1 LLPKQINV
9 GDLTY
14 KITVCDIFSDED
26 RTEISGE
33 ADPLKLEIRINS
45 KIENKD
51 LIKVVFLHELVHT
64 LLDSA
69 GLLLKERYIEALAQ
83 ALFRFFK
90 HNKID
95 WLYE

>member
-9 GDLTY
+9 GDLIY
-14 KITVCDIFSDED
+14 KTVICDMFSDD
-26 RTEISGE
+26 DSMEISGE
-33 ADPLKLEIRINS
+33 ADPFKLEIRINS

-51 LIKVVFLHELVHT
+51 LMKVVFLHELVHT

-69 GLLLKERYIEALAQ
+69 GISLKEKYIEALAQ

-90 HNKID
+90 HNKMD
-95 WLYE
+95 WFYE